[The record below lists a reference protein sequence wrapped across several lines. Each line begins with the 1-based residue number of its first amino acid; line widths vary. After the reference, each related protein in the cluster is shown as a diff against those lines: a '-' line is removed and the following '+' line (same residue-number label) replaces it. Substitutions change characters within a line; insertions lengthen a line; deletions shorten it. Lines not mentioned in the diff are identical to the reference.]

1 MAKRKKKIPN
11 SVVEAVRWY
20 QGIASTCND
29 CYLNLFFDE
38 HRFLILWGGGSSGKS
53 IFAGRKIIERCAR
66 ESGHRVLV
74 IRKYATSLQNS
85 CVAQLKAQAEE
96 FYPGEYKFNKSDYT
110 IRFNSGSEIIFKGC
124 DDPEKIK
131 SFYECT
137 DMWIEEATELS
148 EFEFNQL
155 NIRMRAN
162 SAHYKQII
170 ITFNPVSAT
179 HWIKGRFFD
188 REDPLCASFHSTYR
202 DNRFLLPEDR
212 QTLENFKHTDEYYYM
227 VYCLGQWGVTGK
239 TVFRA
244 GDVSRRLE
252 EVKKETLREGVFI
265 YDYDGLSITNMQ
277 FLPGD
282 GGYIKIYKSP
292 ERDVPYVIGFDTAGT
307 GSDRF
312 AAHVLDNRTGEQVA
326 VLHVREIAEEEVT
339 RQVFCLGIYYNEALL
354 APENNYSSYESNEL
368 QRLRYPRL
376 YVQEQVDTYTHKPT
390 KRYGFVTTKKTR
402 PVAIS
407 TLVTAVNE
415 DIGIVN
421 DRATLEEMLTF
432 IRTEDFRA
440 EAEAGAHDDLI
451 MSLAI
456 AHYIRPKQDTVAK
469 LPPEKRVEWTAD
481 MWEDYDRAGPIE
493 REEILRLW
501 GTPKPRR

>member
-1 MAKRKKKIPN
+1 MRKKRIPKD
-11 SVVEAVRWY
+11 VLEAARWFS
-20 QGIASTCND
+20 GIAETCND
-29 CYLNLFFDE
+29 CYLDLFFDE

-74 IRKYATSLQNS
+74 IRKYATSLKNS
-85 CVAQLKAQAEE
+85 CVAQLAAQAEAT
-96 FYPGEYKFNKSDYT
+96 YPGRYKFKKSDYT
-110 IRFNSGSEIIFKGC
+110 ITFDTGSEIIFKGC

-148 EFEFNQL
+148 EYEFNQL

-162 SAHYKQII
+162 SRHYKQII

-179 HWIKGRFFD
+179 HWIKARFFD
-188 REDPLCASFHSTYR
+188 KHDPLCSSLHTTYR

-252 EVKKETLREGVFI
+252 EVKNATRKEGVFV
-265 YDYDGLSITNMQ
+265 YDYDGLSIRNVQ
-277 FLPGD
+277 FLPGT
-282 GGYIKIYKSP
+282 GGYIKIYKPP
-292 ERDVPYVIGFDTAGT
+292 ERGVPYVIGFDTAGT
-307 GSDRF
+307 GSDCF

-339 RQVFCLGIYYNEALL
+339 RQVYCLGIYYNDALL

-376 YVQEQVDTYTHKPT
+376 YVQEQIDTYTHKPT

-415 DIGIVN
+415 DIGIIN

-451 MSLAI
+451 MALAI
-456 AHYIRPKQDTVAK
+456 AHYIRPKQDTVAT
-469 LPPEKRVEWTAD
+469 LPPERCVEWTAD
-481 MWEDYDRAGPIE
+481 MWEDYDRAGPLE